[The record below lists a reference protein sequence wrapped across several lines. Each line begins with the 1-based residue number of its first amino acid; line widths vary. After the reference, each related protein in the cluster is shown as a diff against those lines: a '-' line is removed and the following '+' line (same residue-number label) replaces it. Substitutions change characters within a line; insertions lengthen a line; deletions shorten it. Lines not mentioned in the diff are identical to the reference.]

1 MANIMIVAMLYKI
14 PRIWLDSNPMCGAHV
29 YTIHNFLLGPHNT
42 TLLEPSSLLVDV
54 PYYDNDDDGRT
65 KNLFRNRS
73 LFRLPES
80 FPNLT
85 FVNETEGN
93 DDNKKRTRFV
103 HAICQRKQRREGLRK
118 G

>member
-1 MANIMIVAMLYKI
+1 MLYNI

-54 PYYDNDDDGRT
+54 PYYDSEDGRT

-93 DDNKKRTRFV
+93 DDNQNEQDSYTRYV
-103 HAICQRKQRREGLRK
+103 SINNDEGLRK